1 MKKVL
6 IFGTFDILHPG
17 HLNLFKQAKRF
28 GDHLTVIVARDKT
41 IKKVKGRLPRIREK
55 ERLKHVKDS
64 SAVDK
69 AMLGNQGNKYNI
81 IKKISP
87 DVICLGYDQTS
98 FTDDLKQRLEKM
110 KIKAKIVRLKP
121 YKEHRYKSS
130 KLKY

>member
-28 GDHLTVIVARDKT
+28 GNHLTVIVARDKT
-41 IKKVKGRLPRIREK
+41 VKQVKGRLPRIREK
-55 ERLKHVKDS
+55 ERLKQVKDS
-64 SAVDK
+64 SDVDK

>member
-41 IKKVKGRLPRIREK
+41 VKQVKGRLPRIREK
-55 ERLKHVKDS
+55 ERLKQVKDS
-64 SAVDK
+64 SDVDK